1 MNRWRQQEG
10 YTTIMRTIHIV
21 GPVEFEL
28 SAALRA
34 AGLEYAVAVDSL
46 SGEVWSG
53 RVEQLDQQLT
63 RLANAHSV
71 KAVVTL
77 LTVDHQAAARL
88 PDDPDLAHAIDQAG
102 IVAVAFTDEADAE
115 ALADALRQRL
125 AAMGASPLGLKSS
138 IRVVTNSL

>member
-1 MNRWRQQEG
+1 
-10 YTTIMRTIHIV
+10 
-21 GPVEFEL
+21 
-28 SAALRA
+28 LRA

-46 SGEVWSG
+46 SSEVWSG

-77 LTVDHQAAARL
+77 LTADHQAAVRL
-88 PDDPDLAHAIDQAG
+88 SDDPDLAHAIDQAG

-115 ALADALRQRL
+115 ALADALRQRV
-125 AAMGASPLGLKSS
+125 AAMGASPLGLKGS